1 FLYSPNIHCFL
12 STFPLFLGPLVTTF
26 ETLYFITCFPDTGT
40 WDFDNNSDM
49 TLRKK
54 GLGAVKSSSNT
65 NRKVVGDGG
74 LGLGLDCDKYKKG
87 FGRKRVLI
95 PIGKNRE
102 LEALPQDILIRVI
115 CGVEHGDLKQLFNV
129 SKTIREATLIAKKS
143 HFEYITPRKTLF
155 FRDELDHLGDETEV
169 PLKKKCRLSRISCE
183 KKASKISVALFK

>member
-1 FLYSPNIHCFL
+1 
-12 STFPLFLGPLVTTF
+12 
-26 ETLYFITCFPDTGT
+26 
-40 WDFDNNSDM
+40 M

-102 LEALPQDILIRVI
+102 LEALPQDILV
-115 CGVEHGDLKQLFNV
+115 CLLLNQSHKLV
-129 SKTIREATLIAKKS
+129 LIGFLLYVGS
-143 HFEYITPRKTLF
+143 
-155 FRDELDHLGDETEV
+155 LD
-169 PLKKKCRLSRISCE
+169 
-183 KKASKISVALFK
+183 

>member
-1 FLYSPNIHCFL
+1 
-12 STFPLFLGPLVTTF
+12 
-26 ETLYFITCFPDTGT
+26 
-40 WDFDNNSDM
+40 M
-49 TLRKK
+49 ALRKK
-54 GLGAVKSSSNT
+54 GLGVVKLSSNT

-102 LEALPQDILIRVI
+102 LEALPQDILVCLLLNQSHKLIRVI